1 MSAPLSWSKNTNSD
15 EIGINDL
22 IRSAVR
28 AEIKCGNNWIGAT
41 AALARFLDVSVSMVR
56 ARCKDELTGAPR
68 VKRDL
73 IEGCWRFKA
82 DVARRHATE
91 AARLRDEVRKRDDR
105 LQLELPFDAPARV
118 TPAADAGA
126 EPRAKRA

>member
-1 MSAPLSWSKNTNSD
+1 MSARLSWSKNTNSD

-41 AALARFLDVSVSMVR
+41 AALARWLDVSVGMIR
-56 ARCKDELTGAPR
+56 ARCKDELTGPPR

-73 IEGCWRFKA
+73 IEGCWGFKG
-82 DVARRHATE
+82 DVARRHAAE
-91 AARLRDEVRKRDDR
+91 AARLRDAVSKRDDR
-105 LQLELPFDAPARV
+105 LQLELPFDAPTRV
-118 TPAADAGA
+118 ISAADTGA